1 MTKTKLY
8 LMLTMLLLNG
18 ILAFGQVNIKNGD
31 FEQLDKTSPVHAF
44 GWNTEYAFE
53 QGGIDSTIVW
63 KGKYSMHLKKESSG
77 TGRFYQSIPF
87 QSDRLRK
94 FRISGAIK
102 THSINEH
109 HAAIFARS
117 TDSSGNV
124 ICYQNMRMQSSELS
138 GSSDWKIYQGYF
150 YVTQNVVEI
159 KVGGFVWGAGE
170 AWFDE
175 IRIDEIPLS
184 MGRLAP
190 KIGKYIDEYFEVIK
204 AKSVIR
210 DSSYINQL
218 KSNARALCTETEDMD
233 ECHFILKNI
242 TFNLNDGHSFFSTP
256 HEWKEM
262 HDGDENLR
270 KGDAHFSSGE
280 IIDGNI
286 AYIHVPTFASVDRE
300 LVRRSVDSL
309 QTLIQK
315 LDNLNPKGWII
326 DLSTNSGGNSFAMIP
341 GLGPLLGNGPCGFS
355 ISADGSKMT
364 LIYNEG
370 LAGWD
375 EHLDTLKT
383 DPYHVRNP
391 SLPIAVIYGNKTA
404 SSGEATALAFRGKE
418 NCRSFGQETGGYTTR
433 IDNCIL
439 SDSASINLASGYK
452 ADRNGIIF
460 KGTKIPP
467 DVPTNNHDEAIIMAT
482 EWILSKKE

>member
-1 MTKTKLY
+1 MAKPKLY
-8 LMLTMLLLNG
+8 LTLVMFLVNG
-18 ILAFGQVNIKNGD
+18 FCVFGQVNIKNAD
-31 FEQLDKTSPVHAF
+31 FEQLDKSSPVNSF
-44 GWNTEYAFE
+44 GWDSEYDFE
-53 QGGIDSTIVW
+53 QGGIDSAIVW
-63 KGKYSMHLKKESSG
+63 KGKYSIYLKKEASG

-87 QSDRLRK
+87 QSNSLRK

-102 THSINEH
+102 IRNINEH

-124 ICYQNMRMQSSELS
+124 ICYQNMRMQSSDLS
-138 GSSDWKIYQGYF
+138 GSHDWKIYQGDF
-150 YVTQNVVEI
+150 YVTPNVTKI
-159 KVGGFVWGAGE
+159 KVGGFVWGPGE
-170 AWFDE
+170 AWFDDIKIE
-175 IRIDEIPLS
+175 EVPLNI
-184 MGRLAP
+184 GTLNP
-190 KIGKYIDEYFEVIK
+190 KIGQYIDEYFEVIK
-204 AKSVIR
+204 SKSVIR
-210 DSSYINQL
+210 DPSYINQL
-218 KSNARALCTETEDMD
+218 MINAKALCGETEDMD

-242 TFNLNDGHSFFSTP
+242 TLNLNDGHSFFSTP
-256 HEWKEM
+256 QEWKEM
-262 HDGDENLR
+262 HNGNENLK

-300 LVRRSVDSL
+300 LVKRSVDSL

-326 DLSTNSGGNSFAMIP
+326 DLSANSGGNSFAMIP
-341 GLGPLLGNGPCGFS
+341 GLGPLLGNGPCGYS
-355 ISADGSKMT
+355 ISADGTKMT
-364 LIYNEG
+364 FFYNEG

-375 EHLDTLKT
+375 EQMDTLKIN
-383 DPYHVRNP
+383 PYHVRNP

-404 SSGEATALAFRGKE
+404 SSGEATALAFIGKK

-433 IDNCIL
+433 VDNCIL

-452 ADRNGIIF
+452 ADRNGVVY

-467 DVPTNNHDEAIIMAT
+467 DVPTKNHDESIQMAT
-482 EWILSKKE
+482 EWILSKKK